1 MFLLSKLVLSE
12 QRALQAEFADSAE
25 PLVFYLNQKNKKKL
39 VTAIQQLAP
48 AVSIEAADAI
58 NQA

>member
-12 QRALQAEFADSAE
+12 QRTIQAEFADSAE

-48 AVSIEAADAI
+48 AVLIETAEAI
-58 NQA
+58 NQV